1 MERKELIEKITTK
14 KEFSKLPKKD
24 VEIAFS
30 QFDKD
35 QYVDE
40 EKIKLTRNLL
50 RKIYA
55 SFSSIKLLNLKDKNV
70 GWVLKKHKSTK
81 ERFECYEEVYNKILS
96 NEKVVIDL
104 GAGVNGFSYN
114 YFGKKIKYIATEAV
128 GQLVDLMNSY
138 FKKNKINGVANHIS
152 LFELEKTKKLI
163 LKEKQ
168 SKVIFLFKV
177 IDSLEML
184 ERNYSKKL
192 LLELAPL
199 VNKVVVSFATK
210 SIGKRQRFAAKRTWL
225 ISFIK
230 ENFNVLDDF
239 ELSGERYIIFSK

>member
-168 SKVIFLFKV
+168 SKVIFLF
-177 IDSLEML
+177 
-184 ERNYSKKL
+184 R
-192 LLELAPL
+192 
-199 VNKVVVSFATK
+199 
-210 SIGKRQRFAAKRTWL
+210 
-225 ISFIK
+225 
-230 ENFNVLDDF
+230 
-239 ELSGERYIIFSK
+239 